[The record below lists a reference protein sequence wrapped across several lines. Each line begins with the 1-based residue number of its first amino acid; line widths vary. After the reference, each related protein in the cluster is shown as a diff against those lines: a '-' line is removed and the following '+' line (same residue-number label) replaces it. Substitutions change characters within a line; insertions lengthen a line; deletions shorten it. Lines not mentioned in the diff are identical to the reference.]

1 MHTSLT
7 HVHTKYFRY
16 LGIEFSGLEQ
26 ALSSIPSMGGGGNQ
40 YLLKERIYF
49 RDEKGVEQVEL
60 PLLLLNV

>member
-26 ALSSIPSMGGGGNQ
+26 ALSSIPSMGGGDQ
-40 YLLKERIYF
+40 YLLKERIHF
-49 RDEKGVEQVEL
+49 RDEKGVEQVEV